1 MLDHFV
7 GFENLTPVIFS
18 QEIAGGLILIALL
31 HGASEN
37 TKILLKVL
45 INSNLQAKLT
55 KPFKIVIFMFPKH
68 WDK

>member
-37 TKILLKVL
+37 TKIL
-45 INSNLQAKLT
+45 
-55 KPFKIVIFMFPKH
+55 
-68 WDK
+68 